1 MAFPILCVW
10 VRVCVVV
17 RTRSCSTTPPWTWA
31 SRAHSPSSRAEVRVT
46 PSTASTPSPLLHT
59 HRRIC
64 VRVCGCA
71 GELSDDAYRLKRHHP
86 TLKPMHM
93 ATDKDDIKIEYRDDY
108 GRVMVSFRT
117 HTHTH

>member
-1 MAFPILCVW
+1 MCVY
-10 VRVCVVV
+10 V
-17 RTRSCSTTPPWTWA
+17 
-31 SRAHSPSSRAEVRVT
+31 
-46 PSTASTPSPLLHT
+46 
-59 HRRIC
+59 
-64 VRVCGCA
+64 CA

-117 HTHTH
+117 HTDGWMDATHTAWCGWFVCVFVSSE